1 MNTDRCSTAKDNF
14 RISLNVMTLKVT
26 SNSVNSVQGVPISVT
41 GIAQVEGEKNVEL
54 QGEMDAGWTYT
65 EHTCTDSINEEKN
78 SPQENNKSNRNCLYL
93 SPLPAP
99 FDTYRACSDAS
110 DAKKASVSASDRPF
124 FCSRR

>member
-1 MNTDRCSTAKDNF
+1 
-14 RISLNVMTLKVT
+14 MTLKVT

-65 EHTCTDSINEEKN
+65 EHTCTCTDSINEEKN

-93 SPLPAP
+93 SPLPSPHSTRIEHAVTHLTRKKRQP
-99 FDTYRACSDAS
+99 LPSIDPSFVLGANVAS
-110 DAKKASVSASDRPF
+110 
-124 FCSRR
+124 C